1 VLKTSFHSKM
11 FRGGLILVTSALLC
25 IPPAFATLG
34 EDVSTVQADQA
45 RIQASETITQKSA
58 YSIHE
63 LQSPSGMAVREYVSP
78 SGKVFAV
85 AWHGSSMPNL
95 KQLLGSY
102 FQEYQQALQTQGQLV
117 QRGPVLVQLRDLVVQ
132 LGGHMRDF
140 MGRAYLPDQMPS
152 GVRAEEIR

>member
-1 VLKTSFHSKM
+1 MLKTLFHSKM
-11 FRGGLILVTSALLC
+11 FRGGLVLVTSSLLC

-34 EDVSTVQADQA
+34 EDVSTVRADQA
-45 RIQASETITQKSA
+45 RIQATETIRQKSA

-63 LQSPSGMAVREYVSP
+63 LQSPSGMAVREYASP

-85 AWHGSSMPNL
+85 AWHGPSMPNL
-95 KQLLGSY
+95 KQLLGSH
-102 FQEYQQALQTQGQLV
+102 FQEYQQALQTQGQRV
-117 QRGPVLVQLRDLVVQ
+117 RRGPVLVQLPDLVVE

-140 MGRAYLPDQMPS
+140 RGRAYLPDQMPS